1 MIEGSDRQ
9 ENKTEESWIDDMHG
23 YEVPYSSVRDEDAEN
38 ILVSMVPCG
47 MFISSFVQF
56 WVLVLHERCT
66 V

>member
-1 MIEGSDRQ
+1 MIEGSDQQR
-9 ENKTEESWIDDMHG
+9 NNTEERWIDDMHG
-23 YEVPYSSVRDEDAEN
+23 YEVPYSSVRDAEN
-38 ILVSMVPCG
+38 ILVGMVPCG